1 MIVFAFTLGAAAVSI
16 AAGAAIFSILE
27 YRSMKQLVSEREKY
41 WERIKE
47 ER

>member
-1 MIVFAFTLGAAAVSI
+1 MYLVILGISAAVSI
-16 AAGAAIFSILE
+16 AAGAATFSILE
-27 YRSMKQLVSEREKY
+27 CRFMKQLVDEREKY